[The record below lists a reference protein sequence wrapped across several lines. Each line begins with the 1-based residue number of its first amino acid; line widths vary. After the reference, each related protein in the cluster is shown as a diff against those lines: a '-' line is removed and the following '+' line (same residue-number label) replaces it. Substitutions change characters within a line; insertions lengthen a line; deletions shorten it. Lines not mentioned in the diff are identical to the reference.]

1 MSGAALLPWRDSPV
15 GGHGVPAGL
24 VVALSAADAPGFV
37 ARVVAELA
45 DAHFREEAPP
55 AGTTNVRV
63 LRRGTVVGD
72 TLMTGAGLALLG
84 SKLGPL
90 SLRAIVVV
98 EAVAQAD
105 DSVRVVAAMVAG
117 DALAPEVARAVD
129 AALADVPGDVSGP
142 GWMRAVDV
150 PADSLAHPRE
160 ARRRG
165 IR

>member
-37 ARVVAELA
+37 SRLVAELVE
-45 DAHFREEAPP
+45 AHFREDASP
-55 AGTTNVRV
+55 AGTDVKV

-105 DSVRVVAAMVAG
+105 GAVRVVAAMVAG

-129 AALADVPGDVSGP
+129 TALADVPGDVSGP